1 MYLLLLA
8 VLVRSVLKPIS
19 RSLNAAVRAAHMGNA
34 LVILLEALQKTMGTE
49 DQDSKTLIDSALVAH
64 SPLTGDIGDSMS
76 SAILRCR
83 QIWLAL
89 TSLPDSI
96 RNKLMNLPVMPGQ
109 VFHPDSQDV
118 LDREERSIILRE
130 TVQRACRKPT

>member
-49 DQDSKTLIDSALVAH
+49 DQDSKTLIDSALAAH
-64 SPLTGDIGDSMS
+64 SQLTHDVGDSMS
-76 SAILRCR
+76 SAVLCR
-83 QIWLAL
+83 
-89 TSLPDSI
+89 
-96 RNKLMNLPVMPGQ
+96 R
-109 VFHPDSQDV
+109 
-118 LDREERSIILRE
+118 
-130 TVQRACRKPT
+130 